1 MATYKLLLRRETS
14 YSFHQE
20 IWLLIILETRN
31 FGRSFFGTNIL
42 ATSGA
47 KMKNPDKLIIVLL
60 YSEATLC
67 TGVPNKS
74 VNLTD
79 ICYNNL
85 KEVACSN
92 SSFLADVST
101 DQLVNL
107 TSCYIDTVV
116 PGYFSLLFSRLD
128 KNKTRTVLTKFSSQ
142 FSSLNSTSREWLL
155 NGTWPLITKDLND
168 TAAPHGWIFSDIQPF
183 LLNVTSDMVQCL
195 QDKYVNCQVFQ
206 ELVKNLDA
214 LFPNMTDGTK
224 EELCLAFH
232 SFLKN
237 HTADSACSQTGN
249 SSTWLQQNF
258 GRFMRFASFNHLSEL
273 NANFK
278 PLEVLNLLTLSQIA
292 NFTLELDA
300 AINSS
305 AINIILGTIRNSKDM
320 SDFLGYINKGALLA
334 NITGLSPLLLNR
346 TFEVIKSN
354 ASFTTTD
361 WNQLIKDKL
370 TVVLPEIT
378 LEQLTLVP
386 QNISCDAY
394 HVIIESLDSSLTHM
408 VPGKPE
414 NVYKSFI
421 KPYMTKS
428 GSVCAQNS
436 SSSFLEQNF
445 GKFSQFANYSDLVA
459 FNKNFSALEVLHV
472 LTLQQRASFSL
483 ELNSSSD
490 PTTADAIVG
499 TLHNTTDLY
508 DFLKYINNGIFLKNT
523 SSLNSALSQALLNKT
538 FETVKANISTFTKS
552 DWIQLLQG
560 NLGAMIPEISSVQL
574 SLIPTNIS
582 CDSYQS
588 ILGILDLNFP
598 KMNSGN
604 QQDIYK
610 SLIKPYLS
618 NKGSDCSQNLNSSAI
633 LKQNLGKFSQ
643 FANYKDLKA
652 LNVSGGEILS
662 SLTKQQVVDFS
673 LDTTI
678 NSTVAAG
685 IVGMIQNVSDVN
697 TFLDSLNTAG
707 FLNNVSSLSPYL
719 SQALLT
725 KSFQML
731 TQNLISFNNSDW
743 AQLFQN
749 RLSLVLPEISKD
761 QLSLIPNNISCA
773 SYQTIFHSLQSGF
786 SKMNSKNREDAY
798 KSFIKPYLKKKGNA
812 ITCYNESNPNASWLV
827 DNLGSY
833 ITYTSEED
841 LILFANESTLRTFAN
856 DHSCVELVTHLELPK
871 DTAIYFTSLLTSR
884 ASFNLSS
891 LPDVFLC
898 FLTPSALVNLTAADT
913 LEITKKIN
921 QQCYNNTGGRIPA
934 APTPEDVQV
943 AISLV
948 SRLDN
953 FSADTLT
960 NLGQSAVGLSM
971 GQIDKIS
978 DGNLK
983 SSLSSLSSVTG
994 WNVGQARSIMEKLLN
1009 SNYQIED
1016 LSSLG
1021 SLVTGLQS
1029 KKLQELNSSA
1039 VLNAVKDAQFASK
1052 LTGAPPA
1059 LQNAFVMKIIS
1070 ANSTTSSV
1078 VKNVPASLASFIPKS
1093 FLLFK
1098 SEKPSLEDVN
1108 GKSWSPDQASM
1119 FFDDIANSTT
1129 DYSLLS
1135 SSVLQGFTCSTPAK
1149 ISNSQ
1154 VKLLGKAMKTN
1165 NTNLSEDQLNC
1176 LSRQIT
1182 KGGYTAELDSYPR
1195 EVFLFLNSANYS
1207 SIGNCT
1213 EFYTKVGKANI
1224 NVLSN
1229 DAKLR
1234 SSLLTKALSCMKIS
1248 GPSLTDS
1255 DITVLGNLT
1264 CEMNAS
1270 YIAGSPPGVLNQL
1283 SQCQSFSAEQQTAIQ
1298 TLLSKDNSVF
1308 GASSTWTKDTLK
1320 SLGGISGFLTKD
1332 MLTNIS
1338 SVSFKAWMKE
1348 AIQASTLTKSQF
1360 AAIVTNLLSTR
1371 ARRAA
1376 GCASGKEIT
1385 ASNVNDALLPLSYT
1399 PTELDAC
1406 LGNDTLTNYLS
1417 VLSSKTFTDA
1427 QLTVLK
1433 NKLDALFSA
1442 GYPESV
1448 LINLGEISRVCGDA
1462 DVSKWN
1468 ITSVDTLSSL
1478 LSVYPSDTLAQS
1490 EIGKYLSSG
1499 NQLTAPALNVISSR
1513 YVCLLTSAQVQSM
1526 SSSAI
1531 TEAKALDLSACS
1543 QAVKDAFYAQAK
1555 SAFQSESS
1563 QGSTYFNLIKSY
1575 LGGTSAA
1582 DLKTLAAT
1590 NPNMDIGTFVKL
1602 NPSAIMS
1609 LTVSNV
1615 KSLLGTNVE
1624 DLKTQATNSV
1634 ISNWIANQKQTDL
1647 DTLGLGITG
1656 GIRDNVTTKP
1666 PAASA
1671 STFTP
1676 GLSLFLGIFG
1686 AFLLF

>member
-1 MATYKLLLRRETS
+1 
-14 YSFHQE
+14 
-20 IWLLIILETRN
+20 
-31 FGRSFFGTNIL
+31 
-42 ATSGA
+42 
-47 KMKNPDKLIIVLL
+47 
-60 YSEATLC
+60 
-67 TGVPNKS
+67 
-74 VNLTD
+74 
-79 ICYNNL
+79 
-85 KEVACSN
+85 
-92 SSFLADVST
+92 
-101 DQLVNL
+101 
-107 TSCYIDTVV
+107 
-116 PGYFSLLFSRLD
+116 
-128 KNKTRTVLTKFSSQ
+128 
-142 FSSLNSTSREWLL
+142 
-155 NGTWPLITKDLND
+155 
-168 TAAPHGWIFSDIQPF
+168 
-183 LLNVTSDMVQCL
+183 MVQCL
-195 QDKYVNCQVFQ
+195 QDKNVSCQVFQ

-224 EELCLAFH
+224 EELFLAFH

-249 SSTWLQQNF
+249 SSTWLLQNF
-258 GRFMRFASFNHLSEL
+258 GRFMRFASFSHLSEL

-278 PLEVLNLLTLSQIA
+278 PLEALNLLTLPQIA

-305 AINIILGTIRNSKDM
+305 AINIILGTIRNSNDM
-320 SDFLGYINKGALLA
+320 SDFLGYFNKGASLA
-334 NITGLSPLLLNR
+334 NITGLSPILLNR

-354 ASFTTTD
+354 TSFTTTD

-408 VPGKPE
+408 APGKPE
-414 NVYKSFI
+414 NVYTSFI
-421 KPYMTKS
+421 KPYMTTS

-436 SSSFLEQNF
+436 SSSFLQQNF
-445 GKFSQFANYSDLVA
+445 GKFSQFADYSDFVA

-472 LTLQQRASFSL
+472 LTLQQVASFSL
-483 ELNSSSD
+483 ELSASSD
-490 PTTADAIVG
+490 PTTVDNIVG
-499 TLHNTTDLY
+499 TLHNTADLY
-508 DFLKYINNGIFLKNT
+508 DFLKYINNGLSLKNT

-538 FETVKANISTFTKS
+538 FETVKANISAFTKS
-552 DWIQLLQG
+552 DWTQLLQG
-560 NLGAMIPEISSVQL
+560 NLGAMIPEISSNQL
-574 SLIPTNIS
+574 SLIPKNIS
-582 CDSYQS
+582 CDSYQT

-618 NKGSDCSQNLNSSAI
+618 NKGSDCSKNLSSSAI

-643 FANYKDLKA
+643 FANYKDLEA
-652 LNVSGGEILS
+652 LNISGGEILS
-662 SLTKQQVVDFS
+662 SLTMQQVVDFS

-707 FLNNVSSLSPYL
+707 SLNNVSSLSPYL

-725 KSFQML
+725 KTFQML
-731 TQNLISFNNSDW
+731 KQNLNSFNNSDW

-749 RLSLVLPEISKD
+749 KLSLVLPEIGND
-761 QLSLIPNNISCA
+761 QLSLIPTNISCT
-773 SYQTIFHSLQSGF
+773 SYQTIFHSLQSSF
-786 SKMNSKNREDAY
+786 SKMDSKNREDAY

-812 ITCYNESNPNASWLV
+812 ITCYNGSDPNASWLV

-833 ITYTSEED
+833 MIYTSEED
-841 LILFANESTLRTFAN
+841 LILFANESMLRTFAN
-856 DHSCVELVTHLELPK
+856 DHSCVELVTRLELPK
-871 DTAIYFTSLLTSR
+871 DTAIYFTSLLTSS

-921 QQCYNNTGGRIPA
+921 QQCYHSTGGQSP

-953 FSADTLT
+953 FSADTLM

-983 SSLSSLSSVTG
+983 SSLPSLSNVTG
-994 WNVGQARSIMEKLLN
+994 WSVGQARSIMEKLLN
-1009 SNYQIED
+1009 ANYQIDD
-1016 LSSLG
+1016 LRSLG
-1021 SLVTGLQS
+1021 SLVTGLPS
-1029 KKLQELNSSA
+1029 KKLQELNPTA
-1039 VLNAVKDAQFASK
+1039 VLNAVNDAQFASK
-1052 LTGAPPA
+1052 LASAPPA
-1059 LQNAFVMKIIS
+1059 LQNTFVMKIIS

-1078 VKNVPASLASFIPKS
+1078 VKHVPANLASFIPKS

-1098 SEKPSLEDVN
+1098 SEKPSLVDVN

-1119 FFDDIANSTT
+1119 FFDDITNNTS

-1165 NTNLSEDQLNC
+1165 NASLSEDQLNC

-1182 KGGYTAELDSYPR
+1182 KGGYTADLDSYPG

-1213 EFYTKVGKANI
+1213 EFFTKVGKANI
-1224 NVLSN
+1224 NVLSS
-1229 DAKLR
+1229 DTKLR
-1234 SSLLTKALSCMKIS
+1234 SALLTKALSCMKIS
-1248 GPSLTDS
+1248 GPSLTEN
-1255 DITVLGNLT
+1255 DITVLGHLT

-1270 YIAGSPPGVLNQL
+1270 YIAGSPPAVLTQL
-1283 SQCQSFSAEQQTAIQ
+1283 SQCKSFSAEQQTAIQ
-1298 TLLSKDNSVF
+1298 TLLGKDNSVV
-1308 GASSTWTKDTLK
+1308 GTPSTWTKDTLH

-1338 SVSFKAWMKE
+1338 GVSFKAWMKE
-1348 AIQASTLTKSQF
+1348 AIQASTLTKNQF

-1417 VLSSKTFTDA
+1417 MLSSKTFTDA
-1427 QLTVLK
+1427 QLSVLK
-1433 NKLDALFSA
+1433 NKLDALYPTGF
-1442 GYPESV
+1442 PESV
-1448 LINLGEISRVCGDA
+1448 LRNLGEISRVCGDA

-1478 LSVYPSDTLAQS
+1478 LSVYPSETLAQS

-1499 NQLTAPALNVISSR
+1499 NQLTAAALNVISSR
-1513 YVCLLTSAQVQSM
+1513 YVCLLSSAQVQSM

-1531 TEAKALDLSACS
+1531 TDAKALDLSACS

-1555 SAFQSESS
+1555 SAFQSENS
-1563 QGSTYFNLIKSY
+1563 QVSTYFNLVKPY
-1575 LGGTSAA
+1575 LGGSSAA
-1582 DLKTLAAT
+1582 DLKTLAER

-1602 NPSAIMS
+1602 NPSAVMS
-1609 LTVSNV
+1609 LSVSNV

-1624 DLKTQATNSV
+1624 DLKTRATNSV
-1634 ISNWIANQKQTDL
+1634 ISNWIANQKQSDL

-1656 GIRDNVTTKP
+1656 GIRDYVTTKP

-1671 STFTP
+1671 STFTH
-1676 GLSLFLGIFG
+1676 GLSILLGIFG
-1686 AFLLF
+1686 AFLIF